1 MHKVQL
7 YVIPTIIGLLFG
19 FFTAI
24 LWILFW
30 TLVIPWPAH
39 EAFASVVGTLGAL
52 AAGAWTLNG
61 MLRWGR

>member
-1 MHKVQL
+1 MQRCEMQL
-7 YVIPTIIGLLFG
+7 YVIPFIMGVLCGLL
-19 FFTAI
+19 TAV
-24 LWILFW
+24 LWGLFW

-61 MLRWGR
+61 MLR

>member
-30 TLVIPWPAH
+30 TLVIP
-39 EAFASVVGTLGAL
+39 
-52 AAGAWTLNG
+52 
-61 MLRWGR
+61 